1 VSREEL
7 LTFEK
12 FQQLE
17 AEGVF
22 ADERNQYLLSAICRL
37 GILYLASKGGKA
49 DELTMG
55 LGYPSVVQMRVP
67 NEEDLQR
74 IEEKKMEN
82 DKQFGRSLLAIAQ
95 SKGIEVRKISKQQF
109 FKEFCED
116 VQ

>member
-22 ADERNQYLLSAICRL
+22 SDERHQYLLSALCRL

-67 NEEDLQR
+67 NEEDYQR

-82 DKQFGRSLLAIAQ
+82 DKQFGRGLLAIAH
-95 SKGIEVRKISKQQF
+95 SKGVEVRQISKQQF
-109 FKEFCED
+109 FKEFGD
-116 VQ
+116 VN

>member
-1 VSREEL
+1 MSREEL

-22 ADERNQYLLSAICRL
+22 SDERGQYLLSALCRL
-37 GILYLASKGGKA
+37 GILYLVSKGGKA

-67 NEEDLQR
+67 NEEDYQR
-74 IEEKKMEN
+74 IEEKRAEN
-82 DKQFGRSLLAIAQ
+82 DKQFGRGLLAIAQ
-95 SKGIEVRKISKQQF
+95 SKGVEVRQVSKQQF
-109 FKEFCED
+109 FKEFGD
-116 VQ
+116 VLG

>member
-7 LTFEK
+7 LEFEK

-22 ADERNQYLLSAICRL
+22 ADEREQYLLSVLCRL

-55 LGYPSVVQMRVP
+55 LGYPSAVQMRVP

-74 IEEKKMEN
+74 IEEKKAEQ
-82 DKQFGRSLLAIAQ
+82 DKQFGRGLLAIVQ
-95 SKGIEVRKISKQQF
+95 SKGIEVREVSKQQF
-109 FKEFCED
+109 FKEFGD
-116 VQ
+116 VN